1 MANTAQVCLRFRV
14 QSIWPLTICL
24 LIKESIQM
32 LSAKASC
39 LCGAVNITANE
50 INPKFT
56 VCHCD
61 TCREWGG
68 APFFAVQ
75 CSTSVKIEGSDKV
88 KLYDSSSWASR
99 GFCNE
104 CGTHLFFKL
113 KQSGEYNI
121 AVGIFKNLA
130 GLEMDM
136 QYFSD
141 QRPGY
146 YCFSNKTK
154 EMTKAEIMAYFSKV
168 I

>member
-1 MANTAQVCLRFRV
+1 MANTAQVCPRFRV
-14 QSIWPLTICL
+14 QSIWPLTVCL

-39 LCGAVNITANE
+39 LCGAVKITANE

-56 VCHCD
+56 VCHCN